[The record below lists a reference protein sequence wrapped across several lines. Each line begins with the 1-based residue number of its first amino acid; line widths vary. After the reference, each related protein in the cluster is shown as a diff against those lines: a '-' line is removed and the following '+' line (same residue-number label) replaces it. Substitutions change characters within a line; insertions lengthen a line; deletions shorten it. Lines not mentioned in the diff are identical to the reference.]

1 MSKGIMSIL
10 IVLVIGVGVYAASQT
25 AKVAEYQKKYEDIKN
40 TLQEVQM
47 QNKKLNQDLKGKEQ
61 NTATQVKED
70 VEGFLKAFF
79 VYDTAKGERAWTKI
93 QPFVTENAL
102 KMLVPAGTDINQPIE
117 KTEPNKTIV
126 SDIDKLLVYYTP
138 VDTTHANVF
147 ARVWQKI
154 TVNGVSSVT
163 QMPLDIS
170 LLYDEQKNRWIIDE
184 MKIQQPLKA
193 DGYIN

>member
-1 MSKGIMSIL
+1 MGIL
-10 IVLVIGVGVYAASQT
+10 LLLVVGVGIYATSTAS
-25 AKVAEYQKKYEDIKN
+25 KVNEYQRKYEN
-40 TLQEVQM
+40 TKKKLQVVQIE
-47 QNKKLNQDLKGKEQ
+47 NKKLDQELKGKER
-61 NTATQVKED
+61 NTETQVKKDTED
-70 VEGFLKAFF
+70 FLKAFF
-79 VYDTAKGERAWTKI
+79 VYDTAKGERAWTKV
-93 QPFVTENAL
+93 QPFTTENAL

-126 SDIDKLLVYYTP
+126 SDIDKVLLYYTA

-170 LLYDEQKNRWIIDE
+170 LLYDDQKNRWVVDE
-184 MKIQQPLKA
+184 TKIQQPLKE

>member
-1 MSKGIMSIL
+1 MNKGIISALIL
-10 IVLVIGVGVYAASQT
+10 IIIGVAVYAASQNSK
-25 AKVAEYQKKYEDIKN
+25 ADEYQKKYEDTKKK
-40 TLQEVQM
+40 LQVM
-47 QNKKLNQDLKGKEQ
+47 QTENKKLDQDLKGKER
-61 NTATQVKED
+61 NTETQVKKDTE
-70 VEGFLKAFF
+70 EFLKAFF

-93 QPFVTENAL
+93 KPFVTEEGL
-102 KMLVPAGTDINQPIE
+102 KMLVPAGTDVSQPVE
-117 KTEPNKTIV
+117 KTEPDKTIV

-154 TVNGVSSVT
+154 TVNSVSSVT

-170 LLYDEQKNRWIIDE
+170 LLYDEQKGRWVINE

>member
-1 MSKGIMSIL
+1 MSIL

-70 VEGFLKAFF
+70 VEGFLKTFF

-147 ARVWQKI
+147 TRVWQKI

>member
-1 MSKGIMSIL
+1 MSIL

-25 AKVAEYQKKYEDIKN
+25 AKVAEYQKKYEDTKN

-61 NTATQVKED
+61 NTETQVKED

-170 LLYDEQKNRWIIDE
+170 LQYDEQKNRWVIDE

>member
-1 MSKGIMSIL
+1 MNKGIISALIL
-10 IVLVIGVGVYAASQT
+10 IIIGVAVYAASQNSK
-25 AKVAEYQKKYEDIKN
+25 ADEYQKKYEDTKKK
-40 TLQEVQM
+40 LQVM
-47 QNKKLNQDLKGKEQ
+47 QTENKKLDQDLKGKER
-61 NTATQVKED
+61 NTETQVKKDTE
-70 VEGFLKAFF
+70 EFLKAFF

-93 QPFVTENAL
+93 KPFVTEDAS
-102 KMLVPAGTDINQPIE
+102 KMLVPAGTDLNQPVE
-117 KTEPNKTIV
+117 KTEPDKTIV
-126 SDIDKLLVYYTP
+126 SDIDKVLLYYTA

-170 LLYDEQKNRWIIDE
+170 LLYDEQKGRWVIHE

>member
-1 MSKGIMSIL
+1 MNKGVTGIL
-10 IVLVIGVGVYAASQT
+10 LLLVVGVGIYATST
-25 AKVAEYQKKYEDIKN
+25 ANKVNEYQKKYEDAKKKI
-40 TLQEVQM
+40 QVVQTE
-47 QNKKLNQDLKGKEQ
+47 NKKLDQELKGKER
-61 NTATQVKED
+61 NTETQVKKDTE
-70 VEGFLKAFF
+70 EFLKAFF

-93 QPFVTENAL
+93 KPFVTENTL

-126 SDIDKLLVYYTP
+126 SDIDKVLLYYTA
-138 VDTTHANVF
+138 VNTTHANVF

-170 LLYDEQKNRWIIDE
+170 LIYDEQKGRWVIND

>member
-25 AKVAEYQKKYEDIKN
+25 AKVAEYQKKYEDTKN

-47 QNKKLNQDLKGKEQ
+47 QNKKLNQDLKGKEK
-61 NTATQVKED
+61 NTETQVKED

>member
-1 MSKGIMSIL
+1 MNKGFIGIL
-10 IVLVIGVGVYAASQT
+10 LLLVVGVGIYATSTAS
-25 AKVAEYQKKYEDIKN
+25 KVNEYQKKYEDTKKE
-40 TLQEVQM
+40 LQVVQI
-47 QNKKLNQDLKGKEQ
+47 QNKKLDQILKGKEQ
-61 NTATQVKED
+61 NTETQVKKDAE
-70 VEGFLKAFF
+70 EFLKAFF

-93 QPFVTENAL
+93 EPFVTDNAL

-126 SDIDKLLVYYTP
+126 SDIDKVLLYYTA

-147 ARVWQKI
+147 VRIWQKI

-170 LLYDEQKNRWIIDE
+170 LLYDNQKNKWIVDE
-184 MKIQQPLKA
+184 AKIQQPLQEK
-193 DGYIN
+193 GYIN

>member
-25 AKVAEYQKKYEDIKN
+25 AKVAEYQKKYEDTKN

-61 NTATQVKED
+61 NTKTQVKED

-170 LLYDEQKNRWIIDE
+170 LLYDEQKNRWVIDE

>member
-1 MSKGIMSIL
+1 MSIL
-10 IVLVIGVGVYAASQT
+10 IVLVIGVGVYAVSQT
-25 AKVAEYQKKYEDIKN
+25 AKVAEYQKKYEDTKN

-61 NTATQVKED
+61 NTETQVKKD
-70 VEGFLKAFF
+70 VEVFLKAFF

-93 QPFVTENAL
+93 HPFVTENAL

-170 LLYDEQKNRWIIDE
+170 LLYDEQKNRWVIDE

>member
-1 MSKGIMSIL
+1 MNKG
-10 IVLVIGVGVYAASQT
+10 VIGILLLLVVGVGIYATSTAS
-25 AKVAEYQKKYEDIKN
+25 KVNEYQKKYEDAKKK
-40 TLQEVQM
+40 LQVVQIE
-47 QNKKLNQDLKGKEQ
+47 NKKLDQELKGKER
-61 NTATQVKED
+61 NTEVNVKKD
-70 VEGFLKAFF
+70 TEGFLRAFF

-93 QPFVTENAL
+93 KPFATENAL
-102 KMLVPAGTDINQPIE
+102 KMLVPAGTDMNQPIE

-126 SDIDKLLVYYTP
+126 SDIDKLFVYYTP

-170 LLYDEQKNRWIIDE
+170 LLYDEQKNRWVVDE
-184 MKIQQPLKA
+184 MKIQQPLKE

>member
-1 MSKGIMSIL
+1 MNKGIMSIL

-25 AKVAEYQKKYEDIKN
+25 TKVAEYQKKYEDTKN

-61 NTATQVKED
+61 NTETQVKKD
-70 VEGFLKAFF
+70 VEEFLKAFF

-170 LLYDEQKNRWIIDE
+170 LLYDEQKNRWVIDE